1 MQSCSNYESD
11 TASFSWYDP
20 VQSISSFIWNILRDP
35 TITNHLICLSG
46 PIIHSPPHQLETYVG
61 LLYLKSRFSFGAWIY
76 CIIEFEGNQS
86 LVITFL
92 TIAKNCKNSAAP
104 GQVYCSVA
112 AGAGVEILKV
122 EITKWFR
129 IKSCGLFVYLLGHKF
144 GKFNVR
150 RGVKTND

>member
-11 TASFSWYDP
+11 TASFSWFPGRDTTRCR
-20 VQSISSFIWNILRDP
+20 VSVHLSEIFSGIQQLQTISSVYQAPLFTLLH
-35 TITNHLICLSG
+35 TN
-46 PIIHSPPHQLETYVG
+46 
-61 LLYLKSRFSFGAWIY
+61 LKSRFTFGTWIY